1 MDTSRLKL
9 KNDFL
14 TFLDLSYKK
23 SNLGLTIKLERK
35 LLTTAIFFSERVIF
49 NRTFILGK
57 PLCKSALI
65 EDCHKAF

>member
-9 KNDFL
+9 KKDFL

-35 LLTTAIFFSERVIF
+35 LLTTAIFFF
-49 NRTFILGK
+49 T
-57 PLCKSALI
+57 KSHIQPNL
-65 EDCHKAF
+65 DSR